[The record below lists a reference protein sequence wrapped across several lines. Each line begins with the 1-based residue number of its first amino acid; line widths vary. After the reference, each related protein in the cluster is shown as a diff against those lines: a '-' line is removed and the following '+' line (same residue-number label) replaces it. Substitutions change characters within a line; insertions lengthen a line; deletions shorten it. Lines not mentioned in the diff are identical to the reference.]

1 MNKLFKQIL
10 RLSITLTTANLLMSC
25 SVILNSIK
33 ESKQPEAKKVATAPP
48 IVSPALKDA
57 IHDLQDLKI
66 KSEGEY
72 GIKLREYEDKLK
84 EILPVAKVAQGD
96 EEALAAM
103 KSAVEGHRLALEF
116 WQCDHLT
123 GYDNLHQCRDK
134 ALQGIFNKYP
144 EIKEQALAIA
154 QAESSSFISAGLD
167 QQSLLE
173 AIWSQAN
180 GDTAIAHQIIYPPL
194 DVINTATE
202 EK

>member
-10 RLSITLTTANLLMSC
+10 QLSITLITANLLISC
-25 SVILNSIK
+25 TVLLKSRNK
-33 ESKQPEAKKVATAPP
+33 PKQPEVKKEATALP

-57 IHDLQDLKI
+57 VNDLQDLKI

-84 EILPVAKVAQGD
+84 EIVPVAEIAHGD

-103 KSAVEGHRLALEF
+103 KSAVEGHKLALEF

-154 QAESSSFISAGLD
+154 QEEGSSYTSAELD

-194 DVINTATE
+194 DIINTAAE

>member
-10 RLSITLTTANLLMSC
+10 RLSLILTTVNLLMGC
-25 SVILNSIK
+25 SVLLK
-33 ESKQPEAKKVATAPP
+33 GKTEAKKAPP
-48 IVSPALKDA
+48 VPTLPVVSPALKTA
-57 IHDLQDLKI
+57 INDLQDLKI

-84 EILPVAKVAQGD
+84 EITPVAQIAQGD

-103 KSAVEGHRLALEF
+103 RSALEGHRLALEF
-116 WQCDHLT
+116 WQCDHLS
-123 GYDNLHQCRDK
+123 GYEQLHQCRDQ
-134 ALQGIFNKYP
+134 ALQGIFDKYP

-154 QAESSSFISAGLD
+154 QEENSSFISAGLD

-173 AIWSQAN
+173 AIWSKAN
-180 GDTAIAHQIIYPPL
+180 ENASIAHQIIYPPL
-194 DVINTATE
+194 DLTNTVTE